1 MPQDVVFLSLFLLI
15 VLLLMTL
22 YVMYHICQC
31 LRCDQE
37 LENQNNAVSGQSIE
51 LNSTIQTDPVSSLGQ
66 NALQI
71 IQHQRHLTDFERGDR
86 LTLQRHLPR
95 SNIENILFPP
105 ATRAYN

>member
-15 VLLLMTL
+15 FLLLMTL

-95 SNIENILFPP
+95 SNIETILFPP